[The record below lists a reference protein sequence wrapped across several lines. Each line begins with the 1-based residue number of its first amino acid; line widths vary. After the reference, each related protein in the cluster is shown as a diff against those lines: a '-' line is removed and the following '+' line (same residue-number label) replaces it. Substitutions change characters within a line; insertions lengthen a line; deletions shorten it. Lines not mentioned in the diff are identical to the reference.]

1 MSRTPC
7 WKPSS
12 ILLKLFPLFHVS
24 GDGGHHPPGA
34 HPVRHAPRHR
44 RAVLGDRDPVAEAVP
59 GGGVLGTPGEGELV
73 TPGGGAVLRTP
84 GGGELGTPGEAVAGA
99 SHHLEHQNKMCCIC
113 STAQCLQ
120 SEATV
125 FSVNQPIFIQKK
137 IGFIKLYKYR

>member
-1 MSRTPC
+1 MSRT
-7 WKPSS
+7 PSS

-59 GGGVLGTPGEGELV
+59 GGGVLGTPG
-73 TPGGGAVLRTP
+73 GGAVLRTP

-125 FSVNQPIFIQKK
+125 SSVNQPIFIQK
-137 IGFIKLYKYR
+137 IFGFTKLYK

>member
-1 MSRTPC
+1 MSRT
-7 WKPSS
+7 PSS

-59 GGGVLGTPGEGELV
+59 GGGVLGAPGGGELGA
-73 TPGGGAVLRTP
+73 PGGGAVLRTP
-84 GGGELGTPGEAVAGA
+84 GGGELGTPGPGEAVAGT
-99 SHHLEHQNKMCCIC
+99 SHHLKHQNKMFCIC

-125 FSVNQPIFIQKK
+125 SSVNQPILIQKNILIHK
-137 IGFIKLYKYR
+137 TL